1 MVMMLIYHRWTVMV
15 VSPVLPIIML
25 RAVVLPVISLAVMS
39 SLTSGRS
46 VFFIVVAL
54 TIALVPI
61 DFLVNIVFV
70 HLLLIAIA
78 VSVFRQR
85 RTRTQENQCNQYCQ

>member
-1 MVMMLIYHRWTVMV
+1 MVMMFMHYRTTIVVKSFVMLV
-15 VSPVLPIIML
+15 VML

-54 TIALVPI
+54 TIAVVPI
-61 DFLVNIVFV
+61 DFVVDIVFV
-70 HLLLIAIA
+70 HPLLIAIA

-85 RTRTQENQCNQYCQ
+85 RTRTQENQHNQYCQ